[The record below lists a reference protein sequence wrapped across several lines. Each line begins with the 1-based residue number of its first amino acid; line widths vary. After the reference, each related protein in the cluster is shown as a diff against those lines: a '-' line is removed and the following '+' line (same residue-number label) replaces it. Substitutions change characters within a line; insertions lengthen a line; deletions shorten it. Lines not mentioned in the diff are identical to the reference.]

1 MSAKIIT
8 IIGNVGS
15 GKTSFIDYLE
25 KQMKINKID
34 ADSLFLSNPF
44 LEKSLHDINKNS
56 SINNWSFIC
65 DLWFLKERV
74 KLLGQIKF
82 SNELP
87 NFIDSGLPMS
97 LVYCY
102 AGFLKGQYSKDQW
115 TMLLDIFEILTKD
128 IKQTDAILHLLPP
141 IEVAQERIKKR
152 ARDYELEFYDK
163 EFLQFLEESLEFVTK
178 YYQKKG
184 VEVRQI
190 DSGKLDLKKDMA
202 SQEMSEI
209 SSIFL

>member
-25 KQMKINKID
+25 KQMEINKID

-44 LEKSLHDINKNS
+44 LEKSLHDRNKNS

-97 LVYCY
+97 LAYCY

-128 IKQTDAILHLLPP
+128 IKQTDVILHLLPT
-141 IEVAQERIKKR
+141 IEIAQQRIQKR

-178 YYQKKG
+178 YYQNKG

-190 DSGKLDLKKDMA
+190 DSGKLDLKKDRF
-202 SQEMSEI
+202 SQEELENI
-209 SSIFL
+209 TFF